1 MKIDIEIRQ
10 MVIKDIIP
18 LMRMLLSFSKANI
31 KNSFHYHPFKVWK
44 LLPLLFYL
52 SISNKIAKSLKRHYP
67 EFTFLSLVAVNAQKQ
82 KQIAGFA
89 YLKFLNKL
97 QNKSYI
103 GRLDHLIVFEGYRN
117 MGIGSML
124 LDKMISLGCTNNI
137 RKITGIVIAKNEP
150 AIQLYQ
156 KFGFTT
162 KTKNIQNGDR
172 ILTLE
177 KVMELRS

>member
-18 LMRMLLSFSKANI
+18 LMRMLLSFSKANM
-31 KNSFHYHPFKVWK
+31 KNSLHYHPFKVWK

-52 SISNKIAKSLKRHYP
+52 SISSKIAEYLKRLCLR
-67 EFTFLSLVAVNAQKQ
+67 FTFLSLVAVNAQKQ
-82 KQIAGFA
+82 IAGFA
-89 YLKFLNKL
+89 YLNFLNKL
-97 QNKSYI
+97 ENKSYI

-137 RKITGIVIAKNEP
+137 RKITGTVIAKNKP

-162 KTKNIQNGDR
+162 KPKNIQNGDM